1 MYIEDTELMQAYASG
16 DTAAFEVLYTRHKG
30 ALYQYIINSCES
42 ESTAGE
48 LFQDIWLKVINSRNY
63 YEPQSPFAAWLYK
76 IARNRLIDH
85 YRQKGRKP
93 GTDSIDEETTDNV
106 VSLATQSLS
115 PEQIAS
121 LSERHD
127 VLQSTLYELPDEQ
140 REAVLLRHVAGMT
153 TTEISDVMGVGKE
166 TVKSRLR
173 YAVVKLRSLL
183 EKRL

>member
-30 ALYQYIINSCES
+30 ALYQYLINSCES

-48 LFQDIWLKVINSRNY
+48 LFQDIWLKVINS
-63 YEPQSPFAAWLYK
+63 
-76 IARNRLIDH
+76 RNRLIDH